1 MEKRRSSGELT
12 PILHKPPDE
21 LLEPFKYLEQT
32 QSKGIRPKLID
43 AFNVW
48 FKIDE
53 EQLNRIKT
61 IVTMLHNA
69 SLLIDDIEDGS
80 NLRRGNP
87 VAHKIFGVP
96 NVLNCSNYVYFLA
109 FEEVNNLGSPE
120 AISSFIEEMLNL
132 HRGQGYDIYWRDSN
146 ECPDENRYKQMVI
159 DKTGGLFR
167 LATRLMQAF
176 SENKSDFIPLVNNL
190 GLYYQIRDDYMNLKA
205 EKYMENKSFCED
217 LTEGKFSFP
226 IIHSIK
232 ANPKDR
238 RLLNIL
244 RRKTDDVEIKKHA
257 VEYMESTGSF
267 DYTLKVLKEIKEE
280 LIKQVEDL
288 GGNEQLIKIVEYLEK
303 SEI

>member
-1 MEKRRSSGELT
+1 MLLYCSISLIYAN
-12 PILHKPPDE
+12 ILC
-21 LLEPFKYLEQT
+21 
-32 QSKGIRPKLID
+32 ILI
-43 AFNVW
+43 
-48 FKIDE
+48 I
-53 EQLNRIKT
+53 
-61 IVTMLHNA
+61 
-69 SLLIDDIEDGS
+69 SLFRIDDIEDDS
-80 NLRRGNP
+80 KLRRGNP

-146 ECPDENRYKQMVI
+146 VCPDENKYKQMVI

-176 SENKSDFIPLVNNL
+176 SDNKQDFIPLVNNL
-190 GLYYQIRDDYMNLKA
+190 GLYYQIRDDYINLKG

-232 ANPKDR
+232 ANPKDS

-244 RRKTDDVEIKKHA
+244 RRKTDDISIKKHA

-267 DYTLKVLKEIKEE
+267 EYTLKVLKEIKEE
-280 LIKQVEDL
+280 IIKQVEEL
-288 GGNEQLIKIVEYLEK
+288 GGNDQLLKIIENLEK